1 MSESLFDKIAQDNT
15 NDYFTKEWRNGKDGA
30 ISDHKGL
37 NIYKF
42 YVSVRDEKGKLR
54 NVYLNNP
61 ERENSAPIMA
71 AGIAAYWIHHRKSAN
86 RLTSLFSKP
95 EQFAKSIREQF
106 EAYTN
111 IRFSQFK
118 KQNKDN
124 PDTWDW
130 DGEYEFYCKY
140 IIPLEMGLNKLSEAI
155 FEYVTEDDAKEL
167 RKVMDNYIEFLK
179 ARRKELGYDIS
190 DELKVLRAFDSR
202 DEYQFED
209 LSEDEIIVILDRLE
223 ADKCV
228 KVAWNSGHKWSAVS
242 LLPLGKVYMKQ
253 LLEQSRIKTNGENEI
268 DLLRKRVAELEAK
281 LNKNGDE
288 ERENEIVEELKS
300 CFYGNKTDARAF
312 LHQIK
317 GVPDKDKPAIAKQY
331 MIEDKLRERSA
342 RRPLTT
348 ILKKYHLYSRTEI
361 NWNSMFNKA

>member
-1 MSESLFDKIAQDNT
+1 MSESLFDQIAQDTSNYYT
-15 NDYFTKEWRNGKDGA
+15 DQWRNGKVGA
-30 ISDHKGL
+30 ISDHKGE

-42 YVSVRDEKGKLR
+42 YEAVWDEKGKLR
-54 NVYLNNP
+54 DVYLNNP

-130 DGEYEFYCKY
+130 DWEYEFYCKY
-140 IIPLEMGLNKLSEAI
+140 IIPLEMRLSKLSEAI

-223 ADKCV
+223 ADECV
-228 KVAWNSGHKWSAVS
+228 RVAWISGHKWEDVR
-242 LLPLGKVYMKQ
+242 LLPKGKVYMKQ
-253 LLEQSRIKTNGENEI
+253 LLEQSRKKTNGEKVI
-268 DLLRKRVAELEAK
+268 DLLRKEVAELKAK

-300 CFYGNKTDARAF
+300 CFYGNEEDARAF
-312 LHQIK
+312 LDQIRGIEDMK
-317 GVPDKDKPAIAKQY
+317 KPAVAKKY
-331 MIEDKLRERSA
+331 MIDKKLSEKSA
-342 RRPLTT
+342 RRHLWK
-348 ILKKYHLYSRTEI
+348 ILKKYNLYSRGES
-361 NWNSMFNKA
+361 NWNTLLNKA